1 MDFKIAQE
9 EKRVRIKMKP
19 SVLLIFQAPRKRN
32 LYVNTLPPLGI
43 LSIASFLQRNNI
55 LLDVFDFTI
64 QNRLDKDLKNYD
76 VVGLSLNM
84 ANISTSLET
93 IRYIKKQNPD
103 AKVIIGGP
111 SCISNP
117 LYFTNNEN
125 IDAIC
130 TGEGEEA
137 FLDYIVQGAFIDG
150 KEIAGLYTRKNKHF
164 VYGGERQHKNN
175 LDEYP
180 FPALDKV
187 MIHKYNTPL
196 RKRFPVS
203 SIMTSRGCPFHCTFC
218 FHSMGHEWRARSCI
232 NVVDE
237 MEWQVKELGVKE
249 ICIQDD
255 NFSLDI
261 KRAKQIFDLII
272 KRDIM
277 VKLQFPNGLRVD
289 FIELDLLDKMFH
301 AGVWLIG
308 VAPETGSPE
317 LMKKI
322 KKCMDLEKVAQV
334 VQWCRKIGINTYAN
348 FMIGF
353 PAETM
358 QDLRKTASFIKKLN
372 PDFIQITRVISIPG
386 TPLYET
392 VTKDDFRN
400 MFGQEQGTFF
410 GVPKLIKSEMLS
422 RDAVR
427 WIKKMH
433 TDFYLNPLKIFR
445 LMTILSP
452 AQLIRLFIYSLRT
465 GNIW

>member
-1 MDFKIAQE
+1 
-9 EKRVRIKMKP
+9 MKP
-19 SVLLIFQAPRKRN
+19 SVLLIFQAPRKRY

-93 IRYIKKQNPD
+93 IQYIKKQNPN

-164 VYGGERQHKNN
+164 VYGGERQYKNN
-175 LDEYP
+175 LDEYG
-180 FPALDKV
+180 FPALHEVK
-187 MIHKYNTPL
+187 INKYNTPI
-196 RKRFPVS
+196 RKKFPVS
-203 SIMTSRGCPFHCTFC
+203 SIMTSRGCPFHCIFC

-272 KRDIM
+272 KRDIK

-322 KKCMDLEKVAQV
+322 KKSMDLEKVAQV

-358 QDLRKTASFIKKLN
+358 QDLQKTASFIKKLN
-372 PDFIQITRVISIPG
+372 ADFIQIARVIPIPG

-392 VTKDDFRN
+392 AVHNDTRDK
-400 MFGQEQGTFF
+400 FGQEQGTFF
-410 GVPKLIKSEMLS
+410 GTPKLVKSEIPKK
-422 RDAVR
+422 DVVR
-427 WIKKMH
+427 LIKNIHM
-433 TDFYLNPLKIFR
+433 TFYLNPIKIIR
-445 LMTILSP
+445 LMRILSLP
-452 AQLIRLFIYSLRT
+452 RLIKLFTYTIRT
-465 GNIW
+465 GNI